1 MQTGMEDHLGFEDFS
16 ETLDPAQTLKRLVWE
31 SLKTFLYV
39 LPQSRGSVERK

>member
-16 ETLDPAQTLKRLVWE
+16 ETLGPALKRLVWE

-39 LPQSRGSVERK
+39 LPTAQGIC